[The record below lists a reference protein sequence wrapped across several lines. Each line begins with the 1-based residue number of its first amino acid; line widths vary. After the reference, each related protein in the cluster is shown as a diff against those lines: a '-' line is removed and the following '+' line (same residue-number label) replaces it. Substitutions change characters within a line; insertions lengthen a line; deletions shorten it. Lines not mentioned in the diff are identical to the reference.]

1 MKPVLLKQVKKG
13 EVFALTNN
21 VKYNEYGRD

>member
-13 EVFALTNN
+13 ELFALTNN
-21 VKYNEYGRD
+21 VKYNEDGTI

>member
-1 MKPVLLKQVKKG
+1 MKPVLLRNVRKG
-13 EVFALTNN
+13 EELTLTNN